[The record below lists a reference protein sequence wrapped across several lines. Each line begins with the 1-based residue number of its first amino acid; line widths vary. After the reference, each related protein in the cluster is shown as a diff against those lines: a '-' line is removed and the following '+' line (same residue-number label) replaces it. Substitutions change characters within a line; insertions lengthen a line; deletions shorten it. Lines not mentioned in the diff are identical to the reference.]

1 MKKADKPLN
10 DEIAESLIEFVEIV
24 HRLRAPGGCP
34 WDRKQTPETLKQYV
48 IEEAYEVV
56 DAIDGGNSSELCE
69 ELGDLL
75 LQVGLQSEIARENE
89 LFTIVDVA
97 RGISQKLVSRHP
109 HVFGN
114 ARVET
119 SDQVLTNW
127 EQLKKKE
134 KKGRGLFDGLPSQL
148 PALQKSARI
157 GEKSARVGFDWES
170 IKGVREKVSE
180 ELGELDAAIL
190 SGDTAEIEHELGDLL
205 FSVAQLGRHLGQ
217 QPEEALNNCCKRFVE
232 RFRKLEH
239 EVNVKKMSLD
249 ELEIDELE
257 RIWQMIKRT

>member
-1 MKKADKPLN
+1 MRKPDNPLN

-56 DAIDGGNSSELCE
+56 DAIDGGTSSELCE

-75 LQVGLQSEIARENE
+75 LQIGLQSEIAREKKI
-89 LFTIVDVA
+89 FTIADVT
-97 RGISQKLVSRHP
+97 RGISQKLVNRHP
-109 HVFGN
+109 HVFGDV
-114 ARVET
+114 RVET
-119 SDQVLTNW
+119 TDQVLTNW

-157 GEKSARVGFDWES
+157 GEKSARVGFDWKS
-170 IKGVREKVSE
+170 IDGVREKVSE

-190 SGDTAEIEHELGDLL
+190 SGDPKEIEHELGDLL
-205 FSVAQLGRHLGQ
+205 FSVAQLGRHLGM
-217 QPEEALNNCCKRFVE
+217 QPEEALNSCCKRFAE
-232 RFRKLEH
+232 RFKKLER
-239 EVNVKKMSLD
+239 EVSMQKKSLD
-249 ELEIDELE
+249 ELESDELD
-257 RIWQMIKRT
+257 RIWQMVKRS